1 MTLQEAICIVKE
13 STEIDWTQNFVEE
26 GLFDS
31 LDIMTLVDM
40 LEKNFHCKIK
50 RLDIIPENFISLKT
64 IEDMV
69 IRNGGSF

>member
-40 LEKNFHCKIK
+40 LEKNFYCKIK